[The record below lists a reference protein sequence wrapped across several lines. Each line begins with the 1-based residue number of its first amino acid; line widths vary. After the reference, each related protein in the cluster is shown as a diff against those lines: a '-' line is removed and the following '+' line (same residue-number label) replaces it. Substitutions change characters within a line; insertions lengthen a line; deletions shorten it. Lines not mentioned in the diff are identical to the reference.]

1 LALYHQSLKKLSI
14 CIILFWGVAQVS
26 AQKDSI
32 YIEAKLSSDKK
43 MLNISQEIT
52 YYNNS
57 EKDLNTVK
65 LLNWVSA
72 YNRRGTSLVY
82 RKLED
87 RNTNLHFAK
96 KEELGKLLNL
106 TIKDPDNQE
115 IPVTDIS
122 NESFFLPLHEAL
134 KPGEKIKLQLQY
146 QIQLPDKKFTGY
158 GTSDKNVALKYFFI
172 VPDRFDPDNISN
184 RNYHDIEESVS
195 FNTYWT
201 INFDLPVNYF
211 IESNLQQIQMSSFK
225 GYLDSDPEF
234 LISQNEYPS
243 ITINTE
249 DIHTEVK
256 FGYNLKPEEKQ
267 NLEFY
272 LPLHLK
278 FIKERIGSI
287 PERIFI
293 SDKFR
298 GKEDFF
304 GNNDITFWK
313 FRFQLFT
320 EAEKIDLD
328 YFGIVAKKILDESI
342 ITDKQENH
350 WFKSGLK
357 SYLEIQ
363 YLKKFYA
370 DTKLLGALPE
380 TKIFGVKPLKLFHAS
395 KVKLIDRYGLTY
407 QYIMSQNL
415 DQKIDEKY
423 TVLSNFNDMAISSFE
438 TGTLFNY
445 SADKMGYENFN
456 DLVKNFIAKNTDK
469 EVDPKDFIKELAEKD
484 KRTTYLTDF
493 LEHKNR
499 VNFKLK
505 KFKKDGDSLDIKI
518 QRNTFAN
525 IPVKLQ
531 TETKD
536 GDKKEYW
543 VETQENENT
552 TNFSIPALDIYKI
565 TLNGDYIFPESNYR
579 DNYLYAKGFFSN
591 TKKIKL
597 KLIKDIPNP
606 EFNEIYVSPRVRFNN
621 TYDKFLIGFN
631 FKNQSFFDQKFL
643 YSFTPTYSTGTGK
656 LTGSGA
662 VAYSFLPA
670 ESIIRSLTFGV
681 SGSYF
686 HYDYDLAYRKG
697 SIYSNINFRKNPRST
712 VSRGI
717 GISYNYFERD
727 LSPLMIAN
735 RDYDK
740 YNLWSV
746 GYGYS
751 DNQSIHEK
759 SLSISTQWMEDF
771 NKVNAE
777 AFYRWEFAP
786 KQKLSVRL
794 FAGYFIKNNT
804 RNSTFNY
811 GISRVSDYSFS
822 YNLLGQSATSGILS
836 QQYILADGGFKS
848 FLPGSVN
855 KWITSVNVDTS
866 VWKIFHVYADAGVY
880 DNKNRSTKFIWDSGV
895 KVRVI
900 PDFLEI
906 YFPVQS
912 SLGFEPGFKDYARRI
927 RYTLILNLNSIINA
941 ARRGWY

>member
-1 LALYHQSLKKLSI
+1 MFL
-14 CIILFWGVAQVS
+14 GVVEVS

-43 MLNISQEIT
+43 ILQINQELV

-57 EKDLNTVK
+57 QHNLNTVK

-87 RNTNLHFAK
+87 RNTDLHFAEK
-96 KEELGKLLNL
+96 NELGKLLNL
-106 TIKDPDNQE
+106 KIHDSDQE
-115 IPVTDIS
+115 ITVNNIS
-122 NESFFLPLHEAL
+122 EENFFLPLKKAL
-134 KPGEKIKLQLQY
+134 QPGEQVKLKLQY
-146 QIQLPDKKFTGY
+146 DIQLPDHKFTGY

-172 VPDRFDPDNISN
+172 VPDRFDPDNISK
-184 RNYHDIEESVS
+184 RDYHDIEESVS

-211 IESNLQQIQMSSFK
+211 VESNLQQVQMNSFK

-234 LISQNEYPS
+234 LISQNEYPF
-243 ITINTE
+243 ININT
-249 DIHTEVK
+249 DDFRTEVK
-256 FGYNLKPEEKQ
+256 FGYDLKPEERQ

-278 FIKERIGSI
+278 FIKDRIGKV

-298 GKEDFF
+298 AKEDFF

-313 FRFQLFT
+313 FRFQLFNDAQKT
-320 EAEKIDLD
+320 DLD
-328 YFGIVAKKILDESI
+328 YFGIVAKKVLDESI
-342 ITDKQENH
+342 ITDKQNYH

-363 YLKKFYA
+363 YLKKFYPDA
-370 DTKLLGALPE
+370 KLLGSLPE

-395 KVKLIDRYGLTY
+395 EVKLIERYGLTY

-415 DQKIDEKY
+415 DQKISEKY
-423 TVLSNFNDMAISSFE
+423 SVLSNFNDMAISSFE

-445 SADKMGYENFN
+445 SADKMGYENF
-456 DLVKNFIAKNTDK
+456 DHLVQNFIAKNTDQ
-469 EVDPKDFIKELAEKD
+469 EVNPNDFIKELAERD
-484 KRTTYLTDF
+484 RRTAYLSEF
-493 LEHKNR
+493 LEHKKR

-505 KFKKDGDSLDIKI
+505 RFQKDGDSLHVKI
-518 QRNTFAN
+518 NKNTPVN
-525 IPVKLQ
+525 IPVKLE
-531 TETKD
+531 TESKE
-536 GDKKEYW
+536 GEKKEYW
-543 VETQENENT
+543 VETEENEKT
-552 TNFSIPALDIYKI
+552 KTFSIPAANTNKI
-565 TLNGDYIFPESNYR
+565 TLNDEYIFPEANYR
-579 DNYLYAKGFFSN
+579 DNFLYAKGFFSN
-591 TKKIKL
+591 MRKIKL

-606 EFNEIYVSPRVRFNN
+606 EFNEIYISPRIRFSN

-670 ESIIRSLTFGV
+670 ESIFRSITFGV

-686 HYDYDLAYRKG
+686 HYDYDLAYSKG
-697 SIYSNINFRKNPRST
+697 SVYSNFNFRKNPRST
-712 VSRGI
+712 VSRTVGM
-717 GISYNYFERD
+717 SYNYFERD

-735 RDYDK
+735 NDYDK
-740 YNLWSV
+740 YNLWSI
-746 GYGYS
+746 GYGYNDS
-751 DNQSIHEK
+751 QSIHEK
-759 SLSISTQWMEDF
+759 SLGVNTQWMEDF
-771 NKVNAE
+771 HKVNAE

-786 KQKLSVRL
+786 RQKLSVRL

-804 RNSTFNY
+804 RNNTFNY

-822 YNLLGQSATSGILS
+822 YNLLGQSATGGILS
-836 QQYILADGGFKS
+836 QQYVLADGGFKS
-848 FLPGSVN
+848 FIPGTVN

-866 VWKIFHVYADAGVY
+866 VWKIFHVYADAGLY
-880 DNKNRSTKFIWDSGV
+880 DNKNQPTKFIWDSGV

-912 SLGFEPGFKDYARRI
+912 SLGFEPGFKDYAKRI
-927 RYTLILNLNSIINA
+927 RYTLILNLSSIINA

>member
-1 LALYHQSLKKLSI
+1 LKKLSI
-14 CIILFWGVAQVS
+14 YFILFLGVAEVS

-32 YIEAKLSSDKK
+32 YIEARLSSDKK
-43 MLNISQEIT
+43 TLDVNQDLV

-57 EKDLNTVK
+57 GKDLNTVK

-87 RNTNLHFAK
+87 RNTDLHFAK

-106 TIKDPDNQE
+106 QIKNPDQE
-115 IPVTDIS
+115 ITVSDIS
-122 NESFFLPLHEAL
+122 DENFFLPLKEVL
-134 KPGEKIKLQLQY
+134 KPGEKIKLHLQY

-158 GTSDKNVALKYFFI
+158 GTSDKSIALKYFFI
-172 VPDRFDPDNISN
+172 VPDRFDPDNISK
-184 RNYHDIEESVS
+184 RDYHDIEESVS

-201 INFDLPVNYF
+201 VNFDLPVNYF
-211 IESNLQQIQMSSFK
+211 IESNLQQIQMNSFK

-234 LISQNEYPS
+234 LISENEYPS
-243 ITINTE
+243 IKINTS
-249 DIHTEVK
+249 DVNTEVK
-256 FGYNLKPEEKQ
+256 FGYNLRPEEKQ

-278 FIKERIGSI
+278 FIKERIGFI

-304 GNNDITFWK
+304 GNNDISFWK

-320 EAEKIDLD
+320 DAEKTDLD
-328 YFGIVAKKILDESI
+328 YFGIIAKKVLDESI
-342 ITDKQENH
+342 ITDKQDYH
-350 WFKSGLK
+350 WFKNGLK

-363 YLKKFYA
+363 YLKKFYP

-395 KVKLIDRYGLTY
+395 NVKLIDRYGLAY

-415 DQKIDEKY
+415 DQKIAEKY

-438 TGTLFNY
+438 TGSLFNY
-445 SADKMGYENFN
+445 SADKMGYENF
-456 DLVKNFIAKNTDK
+456 DQLVQNFIAKNTDK
-469 EVDPKDFIKELAEKD
+469 QVDPRDFIKELAEKD
-484 KRTTYLTDF
+484 KRTSYLSNF

-499 VNFKLK
+499 VNFKLR
-505 KFKKDGDSLDIKI
+505 KFKKENDSLNIKI
-518 QRNTFAN
+518 QKNTLAN

-531 TETKD
+531 TETQE

-543 VETQENENT
+543 VENEENEKSKT
-552 TNFSIPALDIYKI
+552 FSIPALDIYKI
-565 TLNGDYIFPESNYR
+565 TLNNDYIFPESKYR
-579 DNYLYAKGFFSN
+579 DNFLYAKGFFSN
-591 TKKIKL
+591 AKKIKL

-606 EFNEIYVSPRVRFNN
+606 EFNEIYISPRVRFNN

-643 YSFTPTYSTGTGK
+643 YSITPTYSTGTGK

-662 VAYSFLPA
+662 VSYSFLPA
-670 ESIIRSLTFGV
+670 ESIFRSLTFGV

-686 HYDYDLAYRKG
+686 HYDYDLAYRKA
-697 SIYSNINFRKNPRST
+697 SLYSTINFRKNPRST

-717 GISYNYFERD
+717 ALSYNYFERD
-727 LSPLMIAN
+727 LSPAMIAKN
-735 RDYDK
+735 DYGK
-740 YNLWSV
+740 YNLWSA

-751 DNQSIHEK
+751 DSQSIHEK
-759 SLSISTQWMEDF
+759 SLSVSTQWMEDF
-771 NKVNAE
+771 NKITAE
-777 AFYRWEFAP
+777 GFYRWEFAP
-786 KQKLSVRL
+786 RQKLSVRL
-794 FAGYFIKNNT
+794 FAGYFVRNET
-804 RNSTFNY
+804 RNNTFNY

-822 YNLLGQSATSGILS
+822 YNLLGQSATGGILS
-836 QQYILADGGFKS
+836 QQFILADGGFKS
-848 FLPGSVN
+848 FIPGSVN
-855 KWITSVNVDTS
+855 KWITSVNLDTS
-866 VWKIFHVYADAGVY
+866 VWKIFHVYADAGIY
-880 DNKNRSTKFIWDSGV
+880 DNKNQATKFIWDSGV

-906 YFPVQS
+906 YFPIQS
-912 SLGFEPGFKDYARRI
+912 SLGFEPGFKDYAKRI
-927 RYTLILNLNSIINA
+927 RYTLVLNLSSIINA

>member
-1 LALYHQSLKKLSI
+1 MFL
-14 CIILFWGVAQVS
+14 GVVEVS

-43 MLNISQEIT
+43 LLQVNEELV

-57 EKDLNTVK
+57 KAALSTVK
-65 LLNWVSA
+65 LLNWVSS
-72 YNRRGTSLVY
+72 YNKRGTSLVY

-87 RNTNLHFAK
+87 RNTDLHFAEK
-96 KEELGKLLNL
+96 KELGKLLNL
-106 TIKDPDNQE
+106 KIQESEQE
-115 IPVTDIS
+115 IPITAIS
-122 NESFFLPLHEAL
+122 EENIFLPLKKVL
-134 KPGEKIKLQLQY
+134 QPGEQVKLKLQY
-146 QIQLPDKKFTGY
+146 EIQLPDKKFTGY

-172 VPDRFDPDNISN
+172 VPDRFDPDNVSK
-184 RNYHDIEESVS
+184 RDYHDIEESVS
-195 FNTYWT
+195 FNTYWS

-211 IESNLQQIQMSSFK
+211 IESNLQQFQMNSFR

-243 ITINTE
+243 IIINNDDIKTE
-249 DIHTEVK
+249 IK
-256 FGYNLKPEEKQ
+256 FGYNLTPEEKQ

-278 FIKERIGSI
+278 FIKDRIGTI
-287 PERIFI
+287 PQRIFI

-298 GKEDFF
+298 AKEDFF

-313 FRFQLFT
+313 FRFQLFNDAQKT
-320 EAEKIDLD
+320 DLD
-328 YFGIVAKKILDESI
+328 YFGIVAKKVLDESI
-342 ITDKQENH
+342 ITDKQNDH
-350 WFKSGLK
+350 WFKNGLK

-363 YLKKFYA
+363 YLKKFYG
-370 DTKLLGALPE
+370 DTKLLGSLPE
-380 TKIFGVKPLKLFHAS
+380 TKIFGIKPLKLFYAS
-395 KVKLIDRYGLTY
+395 DVKLIERYGLTY

-445 SADKMGYENFN
+445 SADKMGYENF
-456 DLVKNFIAKNTDK
+456 DSLVQKFIAKNTDK
-469 EVDPKDFIKELAEKD
+469 QVNPDDFIKELAEQD
-484 KRTTYLTDF
+484 KRTTYLAGF
-493 LEHKNR
+493 LQHKNR

-505 KFKKDGDSLDIKI
+505 RFRKEGDSLHIKI
-518 QRNTFAN
+518 NKNTPAN

-531 TETKD
+531 TESKEGDTKQ
-536 GDKKEYW
+536 YW
-543 VETQENENT
+543 VETEENEKT
-552 TNFSIPALDIYKI
+552 KTFSIPAENINKI
-565 TLNGDYIFPESNYR
+565 TLNDDYIFPEANYR
-579 DNYLYAKGFFSN
+579 DNFLYAKGFFSN
-591 TKKIKL
+591 MRKIKL

-606 EFNEIYVSPRVRFNN
+606 EFNEIYISPRVRFSN

-662 VAYSFLPA
+662 VNYSFLPA
-670 ESIIRSLTFGV
+670 ESIFRSITFGV

-686 HYDYDLAYRKG
+686 HYDYDLAYSKG
-697 SIYSNINFRKNPRST
+697 SVYSNFNFRKNPRST
-712 VSRGI
+712 VSRSV

-735 RDYDK
+735 NDYDK

-746 GYGYS
+746 GYGYNDS
-751 DNQSIHEK
+751 QSIHEK
-759 SLSISTQWMEDF
+759 SLGVNTQWMEDF
-771 NKVNAE
+771 HKVTAE
-777 AFYRWEFAP
+777 GFYRWEFAP
-786 KQKLSVRL
+786 RQKLSVRL

-804 RNSTFNY
+804 RNNTFNY

-822 YNLLGQSATSGILS
+822 YNLLGQSATGGILS

-848 FLPGSVN
+848 FIPGTVN

-866 VWKIFHVYADAGVY
+866 VWKIFHIYADAGIY
-880 DNKNRSTKFIWDSGV
+880 DNKNQSTKFIWDSGV

-906 YFPVQS
+906 YFPIQS
-912 SLGFEPGFKDYARRI
+912 SLGFEPGFKDYGRRI
-927 RYTLILNLNSIINA
+927 RYTLILNLSSIINA